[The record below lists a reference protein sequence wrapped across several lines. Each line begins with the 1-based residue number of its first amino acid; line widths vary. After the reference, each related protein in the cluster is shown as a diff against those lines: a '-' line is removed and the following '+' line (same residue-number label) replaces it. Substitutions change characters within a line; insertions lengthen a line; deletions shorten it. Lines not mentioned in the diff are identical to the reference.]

1 MSETSAITALHERG
15 HALKTEMRELLD
27 HADAEER
34 SLTAEEEQKFDR
46 IAVDVDKIQGE
57 IERRERVNSLPFSEA
72 IVREATSVEHA
83 ASPAVIEPR
92 DLTVGGEEYRSQFWS
107 AMRGADASE
116 YRDLTTSTG
125 GTPYG
130 GYTVPEGFESQMWEY
145 ARFQGAISSFAT
157 TINTQ
162 GFGTL
167 IVPTVGSTYGT
178 ATLTS
183 EGSAYGETDDVFGQV
198 SLGAYKLTRLVQV
211 SQELL
216 QDTGVDL
223 EGFLARALGES
234 LTALEESFFATG
246 SGSSQPEGLTGS
258 SAGKTAASAT
268 AITADELVDLFHSIT
283 PPYRSRPNCVWVT
296 ADSTIAALRKL
307 KTGVSGD
314 NTYLWQP
321 GLQGGQPDTLLGK
334 PIYAHPSVDAIA
346 ASKKVIF
353 FGDMSAFYV
362 RRANGT
368 VVQRLDERYA
378 ELGLV
383 GFIAHRRIDSKIADT
398 TAIKHLIMAA
408 S

>member
-1 MSETSAITALHERG
+1 MSETSAITNLHERG
-15 HALKTEMRELLD
+15 HALKNEMRELLD

-46 IAVDVDKIQGE
+46 IAGDVDKVQAE
-57 IERRERVNSLPFSEA
+57 IERRERVNDLPFSEA
-72 IVREATSVEHA
+72 IVREATTIQHA
-83 ASPAVIEPR
+83 ATPAVVEAR
-92 DLTVGGEEYRSQFWS
+92 DMTVGGEEYRSQFWS

-130 GYTVPEGFESQMWEY
+130 GYTVPEGFESAMYEY
-145 ARFQGAISSFAT
+145 ARFQGAISTFST
-157 TINTQ
+157 TINTD
-162 GFGTL
+162 GGGTL

-178 ATLTS
+178 ADLTT
-183 EGSAYGETDDVFGQV
+183 EGSAYAESDDVFSQV
-198 SLGAYKLTRLVQV
+198 SLGAYKITRLVQV

-223 EGFLARALGES
+223 EGFLARSMGEALV
-234 LTALEESFFATG
+234 AKEEAYFAVG
-246 SGSSQPEGLTGS
+246 SGSSQPQGLSAS

-283 PPYRSRPNCVWVT
+283 PPYRSRPNCVWLT
-296 ADSTIAALRKL
+296 SDATIAAIRKL

-321 GLQGGQPDTLLGK
+321 GLIAGQPDTLLGK
-334 PIYAHPSVDAIA
+334 PIYAHPNVATIA
-346 ASKKVIF
+346 ASAKVVY
-353 FGDMSAFYV
+353 FGDMSSMYV
-362 RRANGT
+362 RRAGGT

-383 GFIAHRRIDSKIADT
+383 GFIAHRRIDSKLADT
-398 TAIKHLIMAA
+398 TAIKHLAMAA